1 MQDDSTFWEEAGTK
15 GCSKHC
21 SPALCQGVSKLPGAE
36 LCRGCSSQPKKKG
49 LFSFNK
55 PEPKPEQQMA
65 KADWLGL
72 GGFTLDNFIA
82 GGKDRDGVCSLSD
95 QNGSVSRVWRK
106 TVGCGNKGASQVQ
119 EQRWGRV
126 HPHQPHKGASDEEGP
141 VRLHR
146 KRLSR
151 IAGESAQSTQR
162 RVPHVVAA
170 VRGSNEV
177 VSAVFQSIVQSSFGK
192 KKGQQLN
199 ASQQKALRMR
209 ITGTAR
215 DFFKA
220 GIVQYQGKYVESGWT
235 DKKTVSNTNSSS
247 LIGVGVALVGIMATL
262 VLVASQTS

>member
-1 MQDDSTFWEEAGTK
+1 
-15 GCSKHC
+15 
-21 SPALCQGVSKLPGAE
+21 
-36 LCRGCSSQPKKKG
+36 
-49 LFSFNK
+49 
-55 PEPKPEQQMA
+55 MA

-82 GGKDRDGVCSLSD
+82 GGKDRDGGKLSD
-95 QNGSVSRVWRK
+95 VAIKGQVRFRNRDGDEFILINPTKERLMKKDRFGF
-106 TVGCGNKGASQVQ
+106 TVNDYLA
-119 EQRWGRV
+119 
-126 HPHQPHKGASDEEGP
+126 
-141 VRLHR
+141 L
-146 KRLSR
+146 
-151 IAGESAQSTQR
+151 
-162 RVPHVVAA
+162 
-170 VRGSNEV
+170 
-177 VSAVFQSIVQSSFGK
+177 QSSFGK